1 MDQAHG
7 GQPMSKKIKKAKM
20 KTASPKPPIVT
31 SAHCLFCESR
41 NVMEITSPDRE
52 GAALVCYGHIGEFFT
67 IWSGNAIE
75 FTVVKL

>member
-1 MDQAHG
+1 
-7 GQPMSKKIKKAKM
+7 MSKKKSKM
-20 KTASPKPPIVT
+20 KAAPKPSIVATPKQPIVT

-67 IWSGNAIE
+67 IWSGNTKE
-75 FTVVKL
+75 FSVVRL